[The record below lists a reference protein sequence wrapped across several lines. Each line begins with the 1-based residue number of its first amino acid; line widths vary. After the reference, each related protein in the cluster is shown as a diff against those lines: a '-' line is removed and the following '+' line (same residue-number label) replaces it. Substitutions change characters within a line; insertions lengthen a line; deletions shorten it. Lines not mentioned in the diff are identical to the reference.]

1 MAKSPGEN
9 RLMEALLGLLNWP
22 KQLIM
27 WIKILYEVPHSL
39 NCGWIYQS
47 EYNPC
52 IWINNLSSW
61 KRTWK
66 IQAWKSWSRLNFL
79 RFFFSCLG
87 CLLKCADHTHF
98 HNLSCIVING
108 IYFTGSKTQKQTWTT
123 VQSWPGGCLSVRQ
136 QLRKCSQNYRIK
148 RGGKGKELC
157 KV

>member
-47 EYNPC
+47 KYDPC
-52 IWINNLSSW
+52 IWINNLSCW

-79 RFFFSCLG
+79 RVFFSCLG
-87 CLLKCADHTHF
+87 CLLKCEDHTHF